1 MSTKLRVLGLGAL
14 VAAGLAIPLIPL
26 AQSPLSATP
35 RYAPMGVS
43 ASGNFSTAW
52 FYEQSTGKAMACS
65 TGASGTITCAAAQ
78 LP

>member
-1 MSTKLRVLGLGAL
+1 MNTFRVLGLGAL
-14 VAAGLAIPLIPL
+14 VAVGLSIPLIPL

-43 ASGNFSTAW
+43 ASGSGSTAW
-52 FYEQSTGKAMACS
+52 FYEQSTGKAMACTS
-65 TGASGTITCAAAQ
+65 AQGAINCVATQ